1 MDKIV
6 RLESISDQHFKRL
19 VGVKRA
25 TFNLMI
31 KVYKEHLNEVA
42 SNAGIGG
49 RPPLLL
55 PEEQVLLMLE
65 YYREYRTL
73 AHLGFD
79 YGISESVASR
89 IIRRVE
95 KVLSESR
102 KFSLPAKK
110 ELQKGEGLSLDVVIV
125 DVTELPIQRPK
136 KNSISTIQGRK
147 NSIQ

>member
-1 MDKIV
+1 MDKIL
-6 RLESISDQHFKRL
+6 RLESISEQQFKRL
-19 VGVKRA
+19 VGVKRD
-25 TFNLMI
+25 TFNLI
-31 KVYKEHLNEVA
+31 VKIYEEHLNEK
-42 SNAGIGG
+42 SKSAGIGG
-49 RPPLLL
+49 RKPKLL

-89 IIRRVE
+89 TIRKVE
-95 KVLSESR
+95 TVLSKSR

-110 ELQKGEGLSLDVVIV
+110 ELLKGEGLCLDIVIV

-136 KNSISTIQGRK
+136 KNSKITIQGRK
-147 NSIQ
+147 NAIQ